1 MATCIRS
8 KSKRKEMHLDAKTA
22 KSVKMHWKIDVF
34 LISRVSGFYTLCPR
48 NVRGGLL
55 TAFELHPDGVRC
67 RRWCYGHERRR
78 EEVENNVKIQPNL
91 CLLVSKWLCILLVT
105 KSCAVYTFSIYSLLP
120 PPSSTKQHHLPF
132 SMPSTTSSSSSSS

>member
-1 MATCIRS
+1 MFPGFT
-8 KSKRKEMHLDAKTA
+8 
-22 KSVKMHWKIDVF
+22 HW
-34 LISRVSGFYTLCPR
+34 CPR

-120 PPSSTKQHHLPF
+120 PIPLQNSIIYLSLCPPLPHPPPLLLNELDPPSQPLPVHVALLVVAAKQEPYLQR
-132 SMPSTTSSSSSSS
+132 